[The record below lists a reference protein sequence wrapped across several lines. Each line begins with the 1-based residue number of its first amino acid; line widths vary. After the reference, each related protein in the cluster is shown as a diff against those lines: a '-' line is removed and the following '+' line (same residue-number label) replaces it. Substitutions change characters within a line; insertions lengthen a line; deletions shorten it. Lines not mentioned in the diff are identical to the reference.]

1 MPVIIRNGKQYRMSL
16 LTGSVREE
24 RPPPY
29 SRNTPPWTPDDDR
42 ILRELKTSRI
52 SWERISMVMDD
63 KPIAELRKRWLDI
76 QSGRNTLR
84 TEYRLD
90 EMEEDHQLDER
101 QEREEYERERYG
113 REERRVSFSPSA
125 DEDEEE
131 DKTRK
136 IYYMDDQFTLDEVLL
151 LHQIAADWK
160 KNRWETISSRF
171 NDRTGRNI
179 TADQAKTVVD
189 D

>member
-1 MPVIIRNGKQYRMSL
+1 MRS
-16 LTGSVREE
+16 S
-24 RPPPY
+24 
-29 SRNTPPWTPDDDR
+29 SRYGQAGNAVYAPSWTSDDDR
-42 ILRELKTSRI
+42 VLRELKASKI

-63 KPIAELRKRWLDI
+63 RPIAELRKRWLDI

-84 TEYRLD
+84 TRYGLD
-90 EMEEDHQLDER
+90 EMEEDHHLNER
-101 QEREEYERERYG
+101 QVREDYERERYE
-113 REERRVSFSPSA
+113 REERRVSFPSA

-131 DKTRK
+131 DQTDDDEYVPAKRQKTRK

-160 KNRWETISSRF
+160 KDRWETISSRF

-179 TADQAKTVVD
+179 TPDQAKTVVD